1 MFICPE
7 YYFSRDNPFWIKFFD
22 LNEIAFYLTKQAE
35 KNLTM
40 TSRLGVC
47 WGFAQ
52 RAGKLFTVSLKPHDK
67 LHYLLNFS
75 TFVGGVAYRVSQTVR

>member
-52 RAGKLFTVSLKPHDK
+52 RVGKLFTVSLKPHDK